1 MILRQTQNIRLS
13 NYGPHRHKVD
23 IGSYIV
29 RVCDESCVS
38 LYTCLLVYGAQ
49 WSKINIKVMR
59 VRTNK
64 LRVMKNER

>member
-38 LYTCLLVYGAQ
+38 LYTCLLVYGAHAVVQ
-49 WSKINIKVMR
+49 DKYKGYASSYW
-59 VRTNK
+59 
-64 LRVMKNER
+64 